1 MAQLG
6 CAACKSFGQRL
17 IDNHLWSPNTH
28 KTASRYAKWKK
39 GKGSWFRCDILA
51 TLAHLLFKNF
61 QGLGQCLSGHY
72 HHKLVKIV
80 FSWRIGLLCSLQKKV
95 TCFRTFHSLQF
106 CLVVLLSQK
115 NSRATWL
122 FYCYF
127 ILLGPQ
133 GVSKPPKR
141 ILSFMA
147 FFLYTKLDY
156 WWTIG
161 GTFFMTT
168 FIQILASFGKKM
180 KMFYRQRFWMEI
192 RVHLFYNK
200 F

>member
-1 MAQLG
+1 M
-6 CAACKSFGQRL
+6 
-17 IDNHLWSPNTH
+17 WY
-28 KTASRYAKWKK
+28 SRYA
-39 GKGSWFRCDILA
+39 RAIAL
-51 TLAHLLFKNF
+51 KNF

-72 HHKLVKIV
+72 HHKLVKNSLFLTNWSPV
-80 FSWRIGLLCSLQKKV
+80 LLTKKV
-95 TCFRTFHSLQF
+95 TCSEHSIHCNF
-106 CLVVLLSQK
+106 VLSFSSLSQK

-147 FFLYTKLDY
+147 FFSTLNWIIDEQLEEHFLWLPSFKY
-156 WWTIG
+156 WPA
-161 GTFFMTT
+161 
-168 FIQILASFGKKM
+168 LEKM
-180 KMFYRQRFWMEI
+180 KLFYRQRFWMEI

>member
-133 GVSKPPKR
+133 GVPDYSLLATPKKD
-141 ILSFMA
+141 LFSFMA
-147 FFLYTKLDY
+147 FFSTLNWIIDEQLEEHFLWLPSFKY
-156 WWTIG
+156 WPALEKKWSCFTG
-161 GTFFMTT
+161 KD
-168 FIQILASFGKKM
+168 FGW
-180 KMFYRQRFWMEI
+180 R
-192 RVHLFYNK
+192 
-200 F
+200 